1 MLNKLFF
8 GIEMTWKKVIIFAV
22 AVAAFCA
29 AMLNLPFTVHT
40 SLANPGVYPEF
51 WVLCALIIVM
61 NCNSYLEAGLKT
73 FVFFLLSQPL
83 IYLFQVPFSYLGWQ
97 IFMYYPRW
105 FIATLFTFP
114 IAMIAYYVKKDNVLS
129 GIILSLANAL
139 LTFMGMY
146 FLASTLDH
154 FPSMLLSSIFC
165 LVLPPV
171 LILTLLKN
179 KKSRAV
185 ALVITFLS
193 LNFGFFYSFLLLG
206 FAFR

>member
-8 GIEMTWKKVIIFAV
+8 EIEMTWKRVILFAIVTAIFS
-22 AVAAFCA
+22 A
-29 AMLNLPFTVHT
+29 AMLIIPFTVHT
-40 SLANPGVYPEF
+40 SLGNPGTYPEF

-61 NCNSYLEAGLKT
+61 NCNSSLDAGLKT
-73 FVFFLLSQPL
+73 FVFFLISQPL
-83 IYLFQVPFSYLGWQ
+83 IYLFQVPFSWLGWQ

-114 IAMIAYYVKKDNVLS
+114 IAMLAYLVKKDSILS
-129 GIILSLANAL
+129 AIILSLACAL

-154 FPSMLLSSIFC
+154 FPHMLLSTIFC
-165 LVLPPV
+165 FALVPI
-171 LILTLLKN
+171 LIVTLLK
-179 KKSRAV
+179 KKKNRIIAS
-185 ALVITFLS
+185 VISILS

-206 FAFR
+206 FAF